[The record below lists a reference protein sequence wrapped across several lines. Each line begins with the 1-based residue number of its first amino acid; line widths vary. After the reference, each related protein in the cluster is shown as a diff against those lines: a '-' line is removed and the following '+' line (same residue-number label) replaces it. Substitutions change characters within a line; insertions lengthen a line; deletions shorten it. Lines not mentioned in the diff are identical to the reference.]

1 MMAWDPVG
9 IRQLVARS
17 AYPMAGLVVDLARR
31 ALDLVEDY
39 VLVEPG
45 SHAVRQPQPRGMRLI
60 QQSAGDFVLPGN
72 YLTHALHLHEAKR
85 GGELVH
91 PEVEP
96 LHRVVGLAVV

>member
-1 MMAWDPVG
+1 MMACDPVG

-17 AYPMAGLVVDLARR
+17 HDPVAGLVVDLARR

-45 SHAVRQPQPRGMRLI
+45 SHARPHPPPRARRPTQPR
-60 QQSAGDFVLPGN
+60 AGDFALPGN
-72 YLTHALHLHEAKR
+72 YLTHALRLHEPER
-85 GGELVH
+85 RRELIH

-96 LHRVVGLAVV
+96 LHRV